1 MKKEM
6 VALSLAIIVFV
17 SIWAVAGVHATTDGA
32 KTARSPVREGPS
44 GPLLDPKTIP
54 KYVNQLTGPPP
65 VFVPVKGNEYCVTAT
80 SFEQQILPPPL
91 PMTHVWGYGG
101 LARDAVTGTLLG
113 FVRNAPAPTFE
124 ATRNVSI
131 SVNWANDLTE
141 SHMFAVDPTL
151 HWANPNNMSMPMPP
165 FQSFPPGYPQA
176 QSPVPLVTHVHGLE
190 VSSTSDG
197 NPDAWWTVNGKHGP
211 AYNTEQ
217 PTTPNAAV
225 FYYPNTQP
233 AATLLYHD
241 HALGMTRLNVMSGL
255 AGFYLLRDPADPI
268 APLLPSGSYEV
279 PLAIQDR
286 NFYANGSFYFP
297 SEGENPAIHP
307 YWKPESFGNTI
318 MVNGKVW
325 PNMNV
330 DRGVYRFRLVDG
342 SNARFY
348 TLSFSN
354 GMSFTMIG
362 GEGGY
367 LRAPVPMTQLTMA
380 PGERADILV
389 DFSNFA
395 PGTKLILQN
404 VANEPFPDGDPA
416 DPLTTGQ
423 IMQFT
428 VTDKLGHAPATLP
441 ATLNP
446 TFASS
451 FPSLPTPTKTRV
463 LTLTEVWGPDGPLE
477 VLLDGQ
483 RWSAPLSEQPQL
495 GTTEDWIII
504 NLTPDT
510 HPIHWHLVDPQLV
523 SRQALNVTAYAKD
536 WKAKNGEPPL
546 NHSTIVVDPTAY
558 LTSRP
563 VGPPLHEQG
572 WKDTI
577 EANPGEV
584 TTVRIHFAPMDGS
597 RNYPFNATA
606 GPGYVWHCHII
617 DHEDNEMMRPFRVAS
632 PGSAISITDVQR
644 VPGYPAYLQWTIT
657 NTGPGDAW
665 VAPTGKL
672 YTQSSK
678 VPGYTLGGTV
688 FAGWWRD
695 GSLHNATRYAGL
707 GWGSIKEGNTTIF
720 YSPRISVPI
729 YQWVVSNASVYSV
742 QTGTFSTVGPVITAI
757 KSPM

>member
-6 VALSLAIIVFV
+6 VALSLVIIVFL
-17 SIWAVAGVHATTDGA
+17 SICAVAGAHATTDGS
-32 KTARSPVREGPS
+32 KIARSPVREGPS

-101 LARDAVTGTLLG
+101 LAKDAVTGTLLG
-113 FVRNAPAPTFE
+113 FVRNTPAPTFE
-124 ATRNVSI
+124 ATRNISL
-131 SVNWANDLTE
+131 SVNWVNDLNDP
-141 SHMFAVDPTL
+141 HMFAVDPTV

-176 QSPVPLVTHVHGLE
+176 QSPVPLVTHVHGIE
-190 VSSTSDG
+190 VASTSDG
-197 NPDAWWTVNGKHGP
+197 NPDAWWTANGKHGS

-225 FYYPNTQP
+225 FHYPNTQP
-233 AATLLYHD
+233 AATVWYHD

-255 AGFYLLRDPADPI
+255 AGFYLIRDLADPI
-268 APLLPSGSYEV
+268 APLLPNGSYEV

-297 SEGENPAIHP
+297 SDGQNPGIHP
-307 YWKPESFGNTI
+307 YWQPEFFGNTI

-330 DRGVYRFRLVDG
+330 DKGLYRFRLIDG

-348 TLSFSN
+348 TLSFSD
-354 GMSFTMIG
+354 GMPFTIIG

-367 LRAPVPMTQLTMA
+367 LKAPVPMTRLTIA

-395 PGTKLILQN
+395 PGTKIILQN
-404 VANEPFPDGDPA
+404 VCNAPCPGGDPA

-428 VTDKLGHAPATLP
+428 VTDKLGHPPVTLP
-441 ATLNP
+441 VTLNP

-451 FPSLPTPTKTRV
+451 FPSLPTPTKTRIV
-463 LTLTEVWGPDGPLE
+463 TLTEVEGPNGPLE
-477 VLLDGQ
+477 ALLDGQ
-483 RWSAPLSEQPQL
+483 EWSAPISEQPQL
-495 GTTEDWIII
+495 GTTEDWVII
-504 NLTPDT
+504 NLTEDT

-523 SRQALNVTAYAKD
+523 SRQAFNVTAYSKD

-546 NHSTIVVDPTAY
+546 NHPTKPVDPTTY
-558 LTSRP
+558 LTGSP
-563 VGPPLHEQG
+563 VGPPPHEQG

-584 TTVRIHFAPMDGS
+584 TTVRMRFAPMDGS
-597 RNYPFNATA
+597 RNYPFDATV

-617 DHEDNEMMRPFRVAS
+617 DHEDNEMMRPFKVVS
-632 PGSAISITDVQR
+632 PGPVVSITSVQR
-644 VPGYPAYLQWTIT
+644 VPGSPSYLQWTIT
-657 NTGPGDAW
+657 NTSTDDAW
-665 VAPTGKL
+665 VGPTGKL
-672 YTQSSK
+672 YKQSSK
-678 VPGYTLGGTV
+678 LPGYMLGGTV
-688 FAGWWRD
+688 FAGWWWD

-707 GWGSIKEGNTTIF
+707 GWGLVNAGSTTTF
-720 YSPRISVPI
+720 YSPRISVPS

-742 QTGTFSTVGPVITAI
+742 KTRTLSTVGPVTSTI
-757 KSPM
+757 